1 MNQILVACFCVVAAF
16 VLLIYSIWL
25 SANDAPSRVWGAL
38 LLGLALFLIG
48 MLALRGQAEG

>member
-25 SANDAPSRVWGAL
+25 SANDAPSGVWPAL
-38 LLGLALFLIG
+38 LLGVSLFLVG
-48 MLALRGQAEG
+48 VLALRKRAKG